1 MAKSWKLKGPKIVVD
16 PPGPK
21 SRAAMTR
28 KEKFVT
34 DGLKVQLPAEI
45 DVAEGPFLRDVDGN
59 VYLDFTVGLGVLN
72 CGHRPKEVVKAWKDQ
87 IDKLEHICF
96 MVSTYEPYLRLAEEM
111 TKICPGNLKKSIF
124 LTSGSEAIENAVKI
138 ARAYKKKRWLVSY
151 TTAFHGRTY
160 LDISLSGEE
169 MKYRMGFGPLMP
181 FIQLVEYAYCYR
193 CHLGL
198 EYPSCNLA
206 CADVIERAI
215 KSEPLM
221 GDVCCLIAEPV
232 QGSGGVINPPKGY
245 WERVKEIC
253 DDNQILF
260 VDDEVQAGFG
270 RTGKFFGI
278 EHWKVEPDL
287 VVTGKSLS
295 MGLPIGA
302 VTGRAEI
309 MDAPSHGS
317 LGGTYGGAPIA
328 CAGALEAIKLTKK
341 AIPNVKMMHSVIKKR
356 MDEWKDRFEAVGDA
370 RGIGAMMAIEL
381 VKTKKRKE
389 PAPELTKS
397 IQMNSFRKGLYLTS
411 GGKLSNVVR
420 LHPPLTI
427 NKTLL
432 EKGLDILES
441 ALEEESRKA
450 GK

>member
-1 MAKSWKLKGPKIVVD
+1 MAKSLKLKGPKIVVE
-16 PPGPK
+16 PPGPR
-21 SRAAMTR
+21 SRAAMAR
-28 KEKFVT
+28 KERFVT

-59 VYLDFTVGLGVLN
+59 VYLDFTIGLGVLN

-111 TKICPGNLKKSIF
+111 AKICPGNLKKSLF

-169 MKYRMGFGPLMP
+169 MRYRSGFGPMMP

-198 EYPSCNLA
+198 EYPACNLA
-206 CADVIERAI
+206 CADVIEKAI
-215 KSEPLM
+215 KSEPLA

-232 QGSGGVINPPKGY
+232 QGSGGFINPPKGY

-260 VDDEVQAGFG
+260 IDDEVQAGFG

-278 EHWKVEPDL
+278 EHWKVEPDI

-341 AIPNVKMMHSVIKKR
+341 AIPNVKMVHSVIKKR
-356 MDEWKDRFEAVGDA
+356 MDGWKDRFEGVGDA

-381 VKTKKRKE
+381 VKTKKGKE
-389 PAPELTKS
+389 PAPDLARN
-397 IQMNSFRKGLYLTS
+397 IQMNSFKKGLYLTS
-411 GGKLSNVVR
+411 GGKFSNVVR

-432 EKGLDILES
+432 EKGLDILET
-441 ALEEESRKA
+441 ALEEETRKA